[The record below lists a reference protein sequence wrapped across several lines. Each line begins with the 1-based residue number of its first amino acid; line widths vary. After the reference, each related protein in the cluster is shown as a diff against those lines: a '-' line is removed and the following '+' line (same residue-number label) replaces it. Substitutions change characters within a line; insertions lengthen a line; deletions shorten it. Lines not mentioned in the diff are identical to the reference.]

1 MACDDQRSISRGFSA
16 PPLPEDFPV
25 RLGRLE
31 DRSGLPLEE
40 FARRWLLP
48 EDRATEWR
56 CGEPPTAHELRAVME
71 WAGLDEIKNRG
82 RFRGHPV
89 VRHGDGVRQRAPVC
103 LLDP

>member
-1 MACDDQRSISRGFSA
+1 MAMDDQRLIRRGFPA

-48 EDRATEWR
+48 EERAAAWR
-56 CGEPPTAHELRAVME
+56 SGEQPTAHELRAMVE
-71 WAGLDEIKNRG
+71 WASSVSGVVAVMLMNHTQPWPYRG
-82 RFRGHPV
+82 P
-89 VRHGDGVRQRAPVC
+89 D
-103 LLDP
+103 

>member
-1 MACDDQRSISRGFSA
+1 MDDQRFISRGFPA

-48 EDRATEWR
+48 
-56 CGEPPTAHELRAVME
+56 
-71 WAGLDEIKNRG
+71 
-82 RFRGHPV
+82 
-89 VRHGDGVRQRAPVC
+89 
-103 LLDP
+103 